1 MTEEDTGKKRGTGS
15 VVPFSCLGAQ
25 RQIQE
30 RLEADLLFN
39 FLSESVAFLVHPG
52 FEAGKEVG
60 P

>member
-1 MTEEDTGKKRGTGS
+1 MARLRKREKIDSLYAVNKRVST
-15 VVPFSCLGAQ
+15 VKPDNKLQ
-25 RQIQE
+25 P
-30 RLEADLLFN
+30 DLLPN

>member
-1 MTEEDTGKKRGTGS
+1 MARLRKREKIDSPYADNKRVST
-15 VVPFSCLGAQ
+15 VKPDNKLQ
-25 RQIQE
+25 P
-30 RLEADLLFN
+30 DLLFN